1 MFLFSNFRLVIVMY
15 CNTVNFQLAKKNE
28 SKRRKEREREKKLLF
43 FLSKLTV
50 LDSNNNQP
58 TALFSLC
65 LLTNYA

>member
-28 SKRRKEREREKKLLF
+28 SKRRKEREKKLLF